1 MLEALT
7 PEPAREQ
14 GRREEGRKGCEEER
28 IPRAPAAG
36 APSRA
41 GASSPADDVPGLSER
56 GVRRLSPVVERPRTK
71 GPEAP
76 AGASA
81 GAPGLDHLQ
90 DDSVIDLIDVAESS
104 GTRAERRRR
113 WVMPA
118 RIAVSVAMLA
128 VLFTRFPDFEWSEV
142 APTWDRSTALWL
154 IGAALLTLAGLVLS
168 AVRWQQVLRAMGLH
182 ERLRRL
188 VPLYF
193 AGAFVSNVLPSTIGG
208 DVLRVSRLS
217 KGEDGAD
224 SADTFASVV
233 LERLTGW
240 LVLPL
245 ITFFGLVVNP
255 ELREQGRAS
264 AVAAAV
270 AAGTLVALVAVLLIA
285 DHPKLGGRF
294 AHSEGWTRFVGAVHR
309 GVAQMRLHPGAAL
322 GVVLAGLAYQLV
334 LVAAA
339 LMVAASLGFGWLGLT
354 PLLAFLPA
362 VLIAQVLPIGI
373 SGLGVRE
380 GAFVLFLTPLGV
392 PAEQAVA
399 LGLVLYALNLLVS
412 LAGAP
417 SFAVGGRA
425 RAAVT

>member
-1 MLEALT
+1 M
-7 PEPAREQ
+7 
-14 GRREEGRKGCEEER
+14 
-28 IPRAPAAG
+28 
-36 APSRA
+36 
-41 GASSPADDVPGLSER
+41 VH
-56 GVRRLSPVVERPRTK
+56 RPRTQ
-71 GPEAP
+71 GPEGP
-76 AGASA
+76 AGAA
-81 GAPGLDHLQ
+81 ADAPGLGELA
-90 DDSVIDLIDVAESS
+90 SEPVVDLVESAATGETS
-104 GTRAERRRR
+104 PVRRRR
-113 WVMPA
+113 WVMPV
-118 RIAVSVAMLA
+118 RILVSLVMLA
-128 VLFTRFPDFEWSEV
+128 VLFTRFPHFEWSEV
-142 APTWDRSTALWL
+142 APKWNRGTALWL

-168 AVRWQQVLRAMGLH
+168 AVRWQQVLKAMGLH

-217 KGEDGAD
+217 RGAD
-224 SADTFASVV
+224 DASSADTFASVV

-255 ELREQGRAS
+255 DLREQGRAS
-264 AVAAAV
+264 AVAAAI
-270 AAGTLVALVAVLLIA
+270 AAGTLIALVAVLLVA
-285 DHPKLGGRF
+285 DHPRLGGRY
-294 AHSEGWTRFVGAVHR
+294 AKSEGWTRFVGAVHR
-309 GVAQMRLHPGAAL
+309 GVAQMRAHPGAAL

-339 LMVAASLGFGWLGLT
+339 LMVAAALGFGWLGLT

-417 SFAVGGRA
+417 SFAVGGRS
-425 RAAVT
+425 REAVA